1 MIKAD
6 KHSTPVIFRKFR
18 DNGEIIAIFPTLPGT
33 NCPNTC
39 MSYMHV
45 GQHGSMDVSIASIA
59 ILVKPSEYIHLK
71 RELQGLGYKLRVI
84 TSMCSHHRN
93 ERLALINKVRAVD
106 NA

>member
-6 KHSTPVIFRKFR
+6 KHSTPVIFRKFK
-18 DNGEIIAIFPTLPGT
+18 DNGDIIAIFPTLPGT
-33 NCPNTC
+33 NDVNTC
-39 MSYMHV
+39 QSYMHV

-59 ILVKPSEYIHLK
+59 VLAKPREYMHLK

-93 ERLALINKVRAVD
+93 ERIRAINNVA
-106 NA
+106 